1 MFKPKWKKEAQL
13 LQKGAVKFLNYKRD
27 LLEEDRIQEIESRI
41 ADLKSTVKAGKK
53 EDAKEASKL
62 LEKTCEQ
69 SLPKYRR
76 PNAFQENIEVFFVA
90 IVVALGI
97 RAYFLQP
104 FRIPT
109 NSMYPTLNG
118 ITGMAVEK
126 DKWPSLPVRTIQ
138 QASHGRNYF
147 SLTAKKDSSI
157 VAIEDYTWMRFF
169 SRVRVRFSTG
179 QVETFSGST
188 TSLWQAGLTEFYDEL
203 VQKQA
208 PSTWLWLKRR
218 SIEERK
224 KFYRSRESIVS
235 KENFASYTIP
245 ANTKI
250 LEGYTQSGDL
260 IIVDKMSYHFKSPK
274 QDDVLVFDTR
284 GITQIEEK
292 NKADK
297 TPPSHYIKRLIGTP
311 GQHITIEP
319 IEHNDP
325 NYPLGGIITRN
336 GQNVDDPGI
345 LRVQTRENEYH
356 GYQRSHNSI
365 GQPQYIFD
373 IELAD
378 EPSTGL
384 SEYWAMGDN
393 SYKSW
398 DSRGWG
404 SVKEYNVVGP
414 AFLSLWPFGTGHWGV
429 ID

>member
-1 MFKPKWKKEAQL
+1 MFKPKWKKEAKL
-13 LQKGAVKFLNYKRD
+13 LQKGAIKFLNYKRD

-41 ADLKSTVKAGKK
+41 SDLNSTVKAG
-53 EDAKEASKL
+53 DAAGTKEASKL

-118 ITGMAVEK
+118 ITGESVNK
-126 DKWPSLPVRTIQ
+126 DQWPSLPVRAVQ

-147 SLTAKKDSSI
+147 SLTAESDSSI

-169 SRVRVRFSTG
+169 SRVRVRFSGG
-179 QVETFSGST
+179 QVETFSGSA
-188 TSLWQAGLTEFYDEL
+188 TSLWQAGLTEFYDQL
-203 VQKQA
+203 VKKQNPA
-208 PSTWLWLKRR
+208 FWGRLKHLPIENRAGTYSGMDLSSY
-218 SIEERK
+218 SI
-224 KFYRSRESIVS
+224 SSG
-235 KENFASYTIP
+235 T
-245 ANTKI
+245 TI

-284 GITQIEEK
+284 GIAQIEEENRK
-292 NKADK
+292 KG

-311 GQHITIEP
+311 GQHIVIQPTD
-319 IEHNDP
+319 HTDP
-325 NYPLGGIITRN
+325 DYPQGGIITRN
-336 GQNVDDPGI
+336 GQNADDPGI
-345 LRVQTRENEYH
+345 LRVQSLENKYH
-356 GYQRSHNSI
+356 GYHRTPLGITEIQ
-365 GQPQYIFD
+365 
-373 IELAD
+373 LAD
-378 EPSTGL
+378 EPSTGR

-393 SYKSW
+393 SYKSS
-398 DSRGWG
+398 DSRMWG
-404 SVKEYNVVGP
+404 TVKEYNVVGP
-414 AFLSLWPFGTGHWGV
+414 AFLSLWPFGSGHWGI